1 MFDINETMENNEAME
16 NNTVET
22 VDENAEL
29 SFEQLLEDSLLTLN
43 TGDRVKV
50 TIVSIGPT
58 EIQVDLG
65 TKHTAY
71 IPISELSDDPNAKPE
86 DIVKPGDEV
95 EAFVVRVNDVEG
107 TIMLS
112 KKRVDAIKGWDEI
125 EAAVDSGA
133 VMEGTVVEVVKGGI
147 IADINGIRAFVP
159 ASQVSNKYIENLN
172 DFVGKPMRLKVLE
185 IDKQRKRIVA

>member
-71 IPISELSDDPNAKPE
+71 IPISELSDDPKDVYKRQVFP
-86 DIVKPGDEV
+86 KMGMWLC
-95 EAFVVRVNDVEG
+95 FMRV
-107 TIMLS
+107 M
-112 KKRVDAIKGWDEI
+112 
-125 EAAVDSGA
+125 
-133 VMEGTVVEVVKGGI
+133 TV
-147 IADINGIRAFVP
+147 
-159 ASQVSNKYIENLN
+159 AS
-172 DFVGKPMRLKVLE
+172 
-185 IDKQRKRIVA
+185 